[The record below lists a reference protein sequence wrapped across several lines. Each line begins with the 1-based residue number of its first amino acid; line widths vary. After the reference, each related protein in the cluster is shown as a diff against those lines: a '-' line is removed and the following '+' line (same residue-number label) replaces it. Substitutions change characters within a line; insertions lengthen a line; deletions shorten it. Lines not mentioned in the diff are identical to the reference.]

1 MTVQAR
7 GESHWPDRIRL
18 TAIPKRGRSGNGAS
32 PSIFH
37 VSQKN
42 RTEFLS
48 FPLDLVI
55 IFGPLQEK
63 TIIMPVTA
71 KGLEG
76 IVANSTNLSEV
87 LGQEGV
93 LIYAGYNI
101 NELAGKAS
109 YEEVI
114 HLLWHGELPNR
125 TQLDALCKK
134 LRSSRELPQ
143 NVIDFL
149 RTAPKNAGPMDV
161 IRTAVSMLGL
171 YDGNPKDESAAA
183 NYERAV
189 SITAKIGVIA
199 AYFHRARKGLDLPPV
214 RTDLSEAAHFLYLL
228 NGTAPTA
235 EATRTLDVAYVLH
248 ADHGMNASTFS
259 ARVTIATLSDMY
271 SAITSA
277 IGTLKGPLHGGANEG
292 VIHMLQE
299 IGSEDKVDAWVED
312 ALANK
317 KKIMGIGHRV
327 YKVLDP
333 RAPHLR
339 EMAIVLSN
347 QLGEPK
353 WIRMS
358 ERIATIMRERKALNA
373 NVDFY
378 SATVYYSMGIPTDMF
393 TPIFAIARTSGWTGH
408 VMEQLVDNRLYRPLS
423 EYTGPAIG
431 KQYVPVDQ
439 RP

>member
-1 MTVQAR
+1 M
-7 GESHWPDRIRL
+7 
-18 TAIPKRGRSGNGAS
+18 
-32 PSIFH
+32 
-37 VSQKN
+37 
-42 RTEFLS
+42 
-48 FPLDLVI
+48 PL
-55 IFGPLQEK
+55 
-63 TIIMPVTA
+63 TA

-76 IVANSTNLSEV
+76 IVANSTNLSDV

-101 NELAGKAS
+101 IEIAGRAGF
-109 YEEVI
+109 EEVV

-125 TQLDALCKK
+125 AQLDALCAE
-134 LRSSRELPQ
+134 LRAARELP
-143 NVIDFL
+143 VPVVEFL
-149 RTAPKNAGPMDV
+149 RKAPVAAAPMDV

-171 YDGNPKDESAAA
+171 YDETLKDESPEA
-183 NYERAV
+183 NRRRAV
-189 SITAKIGVIA
+189 SITAKIGVIT
-199 AYFHRARKGLDLPPV
+199 AYFHRARRGLDLPPV
-214 RTDLSEAAHFLYLL
+214 RPDLGEAAHFLYLMS
-228 NGTAPTA
+228 GEEPTP
-235 EATRTLDVAYVLH
+235 EAVKTLDVAYVLH

-292 VIHMLQE
+292 VIHMLQA
-299 IGSEDKVDAWVED
+299 IGSEENVDAWIDEQ
-312 ALANK
+312 LAQK

-327 YKVLDP
+327 YKTLDP

-339 EMAIVLSN
+339 EMAIVLSER
-347 QLGEPK
+347 LGEPK

-358 ERIATIMRERKALNA
+358 ERIAAIMQERKGLNA

-378 SATVYYSMGIPTDMF
+378 SATVYYSLGIPIDLF
-393 TPIFAIARTSGWTGH
+393 TPVFAIARTAGWTGH
-408 VMEQLVDNRLYRPLS
+408 VMEQLADNRLYRPLS

-431 KQYVPVDQ
+431 KKFVPVEK